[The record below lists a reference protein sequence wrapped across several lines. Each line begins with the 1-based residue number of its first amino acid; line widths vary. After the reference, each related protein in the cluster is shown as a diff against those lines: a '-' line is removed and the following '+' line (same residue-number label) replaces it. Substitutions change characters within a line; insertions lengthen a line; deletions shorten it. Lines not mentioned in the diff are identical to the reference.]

1 MPSKNPEQA
10 VEELLPGDSIEGT
23 CQICSRTRL
32 RVLPFGY
39 IFKDRFLYGTQC
51 KSCRLV
57 FLHPM
62 PSDDEISSL
71 YTEEYFTECSE
82 SAGAHGP
89 RAYMDLLEDSD
100 EERSRSASRLDR
112 EILRH
117 VGNRGRFLEIGCGPG
132 LFLSEVRQLGWDVSG
147 LEISEFAT
155 QHALDKLNL
164 NVKLGSIER
173 DRFPESTFDAVFM
186 GDVLEHLPRP
196 VESLEIVK
204 SWLRPGGVLVV
215 AIPSTLN
222 LISGKIG
229 MFAYGRMKRFKR
241 LRIPPYHLYEYTPRT
256 VSAVLEASG
265 FAVLRLRQSA
275 VPLRKMG
282 LRGSA
287 VENIGKAVLQLSAH
301 ATSRCLNMWGDRLLV
316 LASRPNP

>member
-1 MPSKNPEQA
+1 MSSTNPDQAPEQH
-10 VEELLPGDSIEGT
+10 LPGDSIEGS
-23 CQICSRTRL
+23 CQVCSRARL

-39 IFKDRFLYGTQC
+39 VFKDRFLYGVRC
-51 KSCRLV
+51 NSCGLV

-62 PSDDEISSL
+62 PSDDEINSL

-89 RAYMDLLEDSD
+89 RAYMDLVEDSD

-117 VGNRGRFLEIGCGPG
+117 IGNRGRFLEIGCGPG
-132 LFLSEVRQLGWDVSG
+132 FFLSAVRELGWAVSG

-155 QHALDKLNL
+155 RHAVDRLRL
-164 NVKLGSIER
+164 NVKLGSIES
-173 DRFPESTFDAVFM
+173 DSFPENTFDVVFM

-204 SWLRPGGVLVV
+204 SWLKPGGVLAV

-229 MFAYGRMKRFKR
+229 MFVYGKMKRFKT

-256 VSAVLEASG
+256 VSTVLRASG
-265 FAVLRLRQSA
+265 FMVLGLRQSA

-282 LRGSA
+282 LRGNSM
-287 VENIGKAVLQLSAH
+287 ENAGKVILQLAAH
-301 ATSRCLNMWGDRLLV
+301 ATSRLLNLWGDRLLV